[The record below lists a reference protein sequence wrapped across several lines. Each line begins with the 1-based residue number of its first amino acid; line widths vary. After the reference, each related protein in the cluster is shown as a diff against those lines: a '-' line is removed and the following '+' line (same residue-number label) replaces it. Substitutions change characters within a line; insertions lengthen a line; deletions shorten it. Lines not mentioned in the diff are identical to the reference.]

1 MIRHTVVF
9 ALKHPSNSQQEKDFL
24 DAALLL
30 ANISSVRNFERL
42 KQISPKNNFTFGFS
56 REFKNKEEY
65 DFYNNHPD
73 HVDFVQKRWI
83 PEVSYFLEIDYEPL
97 NQTNE

>member
-1 MIRHTVVF
+1 MIRHTVAF
-9 ALKHPSNSQQEKDFL
+9 TLKHPSNSQQEKDFL
-24 DAALLL
+24 EAALLL
-30 ANISSVRNFERL
+30 ANISSVKNFERL

-56 REFKNKEEY
+56 MEFENQEGY

-83 PEVSYFLEIDYEPL
+83 PEVSNFLEIDYERL
-97 NQTNE
+97 NQA

>member
-9 ALKHPSNSQQEKDFL
+9 TLKHPSNSQQEKDFL
-24 DAALLL
+24 DASLLL
-30 ANISSVRNFERL
+30 ANISSVKNFERL

-56 REFKNKEEY
+56 MEFENKEGY

-83 PEVSYFLEIDYEPL
+83 PEVSNFLEIDYERL
-97 NQTNE
+97 HQA